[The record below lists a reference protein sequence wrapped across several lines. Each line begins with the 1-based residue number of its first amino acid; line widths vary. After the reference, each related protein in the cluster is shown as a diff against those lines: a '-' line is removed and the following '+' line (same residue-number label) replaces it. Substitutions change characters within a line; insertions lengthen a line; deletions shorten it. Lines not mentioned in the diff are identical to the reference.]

1 VIADHLSSAPVT
13 SDLAA
18 AHFGDPAAVQ
28 RDLVSVRDFVRF
40 AVTQFERA
48 QLFYGHGTD
57 NAFDEA
63 MTLVMQWLRLPFDQA
78 AVMLDARLVEHERI
92 ALIEAIRQRCM
103 ERLPLP
109 YIVGEA
115 WFAGRTWEVDRHVL
129 IPRSPIAELIESGF
143 EPWLGGRYPERI
155 LDLCT
160 GSGCI
165 GIACALAFD
174 EAEVVLSDISPEAL
188 AVARRNIARH
198 GVGDRVTAVQS
209 DLFGALQGERF
220 ALIVSNPP
228 YVDARDMDELP
239 PEFRHEP
246 RLALAAGDD
255 GLDLVRMILREAA
268 DHLTHDGL
276 LVVEVGNSWEA
287 LERTF
292 PEVPFTWIEFERGG
306 HGVFALD
313 RQQLVEYAAVFGA

>member
-1 VIADHLSSAPVT
+1 MNADQFSSEADIDT
-13 SDLAA
+13 DT
-18 AHFGDPAAVQ
+18 AV
-28 RDLVSVRDFVRF
+28 RDLVSVRDVVRF

-63 MTLVMQWLRLPFDQA
+63 MALVLQWLRLPFEQA
-78 AVMLDARLVEHERI
+78 GLLLDARLLERER
-92 ALIEAIRQRCM
+92 AELLEVIRQRCV
-103 ERLPLP
+103 ERVPLP

-115 WFAGRTWEVDRHVL
+115 WFAGRSYIVDRNVL
-129 IPRSPIAELIESGF
+129 IPRSPIAELIEAGF

-174 EAEVVLSDISPEAL
+174 EADVVLSDISPEAL
-188 AVARRNIARH
+188 AVANRNIARH
-198 GVGDRVTAVQS
+198 GVGERVTALQS
-209 DLFGALQGERF
+209 DLFAALAGERF
-220 ALIVSNPP
+220 DLIVSNPP
-228 YVDARDMDELP
+228 YVDARDMSELP

-255 GLDLVRMILREAA
+255 GLDLVRTMLREAA
-268 DHLTHDGL
+268 DHLSDDGL
-276 LVVEVGNSWEA
+276 LVVEVGNSWVA
-287 LERTF
+287 LEETF
-292 PEVPFTWIEFERGG
+292 PDVPFTWIEFERGG
-306 HGVFALD
+306 DGVFALD
-313 RQQLVEYAAVFGA
+313 RAQLLEHADAFRG

>member
-1 VIADHLSSAPVT
+1 MSADHLVIDSVSA
-13 SDLAA
+13 
-18 AHFGDPAAVQ
+18 Q
-28 RDLVSVRDFVRF
+28 RDLLSVRDFVRF

-63 MTLVMQWLRLPFDQA
+63 MALVLQSLRLPFDQA
-78 AVMLDARLVEHERI
+78 AVLLDARLVDSERSDV
-92 ALIEAIRQRCM
+92 IEAIRQRCV
-103 ERLPLP
+103 ERIPLP

-115 WFAGRTWEVDRHVL
+115 WFAGRTYVVDRTVL
-129 IPRSPIAELIESGF
+129 IPRSPIAELIEGGF

-174 EAEVVLSDISPEAL
+174 GAGVVLSDISPEAL
-188 AVARRNIARH
+188 NIARRNIERH
-198 GVGDRVTAVQS
+198 HVGDHVTAVQS
-209 DLFGALQGERF
+209 DLFAALQGERF
-220 ALIVSNPP
+220 DLIVSNPP

-255 GLDLVRMILREAA
+255 GLDLVRTMLREAV
-268 DHLTHDGL
+268 DHLSDDGL

-287 LERTF
+287 LERAF

-313 RQQLVEYAAVFGA
+313 RQQLLEHADAFGA

>member
-1 VIADHLSSAPVT
+1 LSANHFSIDADLVSG
-13 SDLAA
+13 DFAA
-18 AHFGDPAAVQ
+18 LQ
-28 RDLVSVRDFVRF
+28 RDLVSVRDVVRF

-63 MTLVMQWLRLPFDQA
+63 MALVLQWLRLPFDQA
-78 AVMLDARLVEHERI
+78 AVVLDARLTERER
-92 ALIEAIRQRCM
+92 AAVLAAIRERCVD
-103 ERLPLP
+103 RVPVP
-109 YIVGEA
+109 YLVGEA
-115 WFAGRTWEVDRHVL
+115 WFAGRSYSVDRNVL
-129 IPRSPIAELIESGF
+129 IPRSPIAELIEAGF
-143 EPWLGGRYPERI
+143 EPWLGGRYPERM

-174 EAEVVLSDISPEAL
+174 ESEVVLSDISPEAL
-188 AVARRNIARH
+188 AIARRNIERH
-198 GVGDRVTAVQS
+198 GVGDRVSALQS
-209 DLFGALQGERF
+209 DLFAALSGERF
-220 ALIVSNPP
+220 DLIVSNPP

-255 GLDLVRMILREAA
+255 GLDLVRTMLREAA
-268 DHLTHDGL
+268 EHLTDDGL

-287 LERTF
+287 LEQAF
-292 PEVPFTWIEFERGG
+292 QDVPFTWVEFERGG

-313 RQQLVEYAAVFGA
+313 RQQLVEYADAFGA

>member
-1 VIADHLSSAPVT
+1 MSADHSVDFSSA
-13 SDLAA
+13 
-18 AHFGDPAAVQ
+18 Q
-28 RDLVSVRDFVRF
+28 RDLVSVRDVVRF

-63 MTLVMQWLRLPFDQA
+63 MALVLQWLRLPFDQA
-78 AVMLDARLVEHERI
+78 AVLLDARLVESER
-92 ALIEAIRQRCM
+92 AGLLAAIRERCV
-103 ERLPLP
+103 ERVPLP

-115 WFAGRTWEVDRHVL
+115 WFAGGVYEVDRNVL
-129 IPRSPIAELIESGF
+129 IPRSPIAELIQTGF

-174 EAEVVLSDISPEAL
+174 EADVVLSDISPEAL
-188 AVARRNIARH
+188 AVARRNITRH
-198 GVGDRVTAVQS
+198 DVGERVSAVQS
-209 DLFGALQGERF
+209 DLFAALAGERF
-220 ALIVSNPP
+220 DLIVSNPP

-255 GLDLVRMILREAA
+255 GLDLVRTMLREAA
-268 DHLTHDGL
+268 DHLTEEGL

-287 LERTF
+287 LEQAF

-313 RQQLVEYAAVFGA
+313 RQQLVEYADAFGA